1 MQIKGVL
8 FDLDGTLVNT
18 SELIIKTFEQTI
30 MTHLGK
36 NPSQDEITRYFGL
49 PLKECLR
56 KFDEE
61 KADDMM
67 AFYREYNT
75 KHHDLLIK
83 PFPRISEAL
92 SMLEADGVKMAV
104 VTSKKLPMAER
115 GLACFDL
122 GKFFSGIIGFDEC
135 SKHKPDPEPML
146 KGADL
151 LGLAPEQCICVG
163 DSPYD
168 LQSGRTAGCMTA
180 AVKWTYFNW
189 EQMLALASP
198 DFILQT
204 LPDLVGIVKNL
215 NQKGGKAYEKHRN
228 YRGNRNI

>member
-1 MQIKGVL
+1 MPEEIRRRKSGRYDGLLPRVQYETPRS
-8 FDLDGTLVNT
+8 FDQTISTNQRGLVN
-18 SELIIKTFEQTI
+18 
-30 MTHLGK
+30 
-36 NPSQDEITRYFGL
+36 
-49 PLKECLR
+49 
-56 KFDEE
+56 
-61 KADDMM
+61 A
-67 AFYREYNT
+67 
-75 KHHDLLIK
+75 
-83 PFPRISEAL
+83 
-92 SMLEADGVKMAV
+92 EADGVKMAV

-146 KGADL
+146 KGAEL

>member
-1 MQIKGVL
+1 MVLLIEVSYKGALSLQIKGVL

-92 SMLEADGVKMAV
+92 SMLRRMESKWLWLPPRSCQWPKEAWPALILEN
-104 VTSKKLPMAER
+104 S
-115 GLACFDL
+115 
-122 GKFFSGIIGFDEC
+122 
-135 SKHKPDPEPML
+135 
-146 KGADL
+146 
-151 LGLAPEQCICVG
+151 
-163 DSPYD
+163 SPV
-168 LQSGRTAGCMTA
+168 S
-180 AVKWTYFNW
+180 
-189 EQMLALASP
+189 
-198 DFILQT
+198 
-204 LPDLVGIVKNL
+204 
-215 NQKGGKAYEKHRN
+215 
-228 YRGNRNI
+228 